1 MNSSKSHLRKS
12 RSRKPCKSNQVRN
25 RSTGRCRKVPPSRA
39 SPSRR
44 SRASPSR
51 RSKSA
56 VRKSRALKPCKSNQV
71 RNRSTGRCRKVQ
83 ASRASP
89 SLRPRA
95 SPSRRPR
102 ASPSLRPR
110 ASPSRR
116 PRASPSR
123 RSIVLKPCKS
133 NQVRDIQTNRC
144 RKRKSPVRNNSPF
157 KSIKKNTPKGKNMC
171 CICLEKESEAIILPC
186 SHYCFCLDCAKLI
199 GKKCPICRRKITGIN
214 KVHTC

>member
-83 ASRASP
+83 AS
-89 SLRPRA
+89 
-95 SPSRRPR
+95 
-102 ASPSLRPR
+102 R